1 MRQCMMVLLVLLS
14 LLALPATGRSQGS
27 GFGVGVIVGEPTG
40 FSFKGWMDSKSAI
53 DAGLAWS
60 FVRGTSFHVHA
71 DYLFHSFG
79 VFNSEETIPLYFGV
93 GGRIKTVSGG
103 DARLGVRGVIGIG
116 YFFKDAPVDLF
127 LEVAP
132 VLDLTPATEMQVNA
146 GFGARYF
153 FH

>member
-1 MRQCMMVLLVLLS
+1 MSEFRK
-14 LLALPATGRSQGS
+14 LAKDIYAFLQPPLIWYSSA
-27 GFGVGVIVGEPTG
+27 GVIIGEPTG
-40 FSFKGWMDSKSAI
+40 FSFKGWLDSKSAF

-60 FVRGTSFHVHA
+60 FVRGGSFHIHA

-79 VFNSEETIPLYFGV
+79 VFNTTEKIPLYFGV
-93 GGRIKTVSGG
+93 GGRIKTYKDE
-103 DARLGVRGVIGIG
+103 DARVGVRGVIGVG

-132 VLDLTPATEMQVNA
+132 VIDLTPATELQVNA

-153 FH
+153 FY